1 MLKLL
6 LIAST
11 AALVLGGLLVIVAGV
26 AGDVGAMAEW
36 IRTKHACAWC
46 RKWLSGNPFSKRVSH
61 DICPRCREAMGCG
74 EEKP

>member
-1 MLKLL
+1 MTTML

-26 AGDVGAMAEW
+26 AGDVDAMGEW
-36 IRTKHACAWC
+36 CRTKRKCAWC
-46 RKWLSGNPFSKRVSH
+46 KKWLGGNPLSRRVSH
-61 DICPRCREAMGCG
+61 GVCTRCRAAMGCG